1 MKTSN
6 MSDYEE
12 ISSNESFEEISDNDS
27 EEKIFLSNEG
37 NKNKSIIDFTEIDSY
52 KKAYNNYSLF
62 DKKKV
67 AEKLCKNFS
76 KESEY
81 SIDDLLF
88 LDETNKTIQ
97 NYHMQFAIEKLNSNG

>member
-1 MKTSN
+1 

-62 DKKKV
+62 DKKK
-67 AEKLCKNFS
+67 LLKNSAKIFQKS
-76 KESEY
+76 PNILLMTYY
-81 SIDDLLF
+81 S
-88 LDETNKTIQ
+88 
-97 NYHMQFAIEKLNSNG
+97 

>member
-52 KKAYNNYSLF
+52 KKAYNNYSHLRF
-62 DKKKV
+62 PSVIIISPPPDMT
-67 AEKLCKNFS
+67 S
-76 KESEY
+76 QDS
-81 SIDDLLF
+81 
-88 LDETNKTIQ
+88 
-97 NYHMQFAIEKLNSNG
+97 